1 MAALLL
7 KFCLFSISSNK
18 DCVAPTMHA
27 FALFFKLCRLQL
39 KPHQLPYSYS
49 LLAINSLL
57 YMFISVVSALIVF
70 TVEQSWLYG
79 VLDMLL
85 QIILVSSLLAVM
97 EHQRRIVQ
105 TLTALFGANNLLSL
119 LMLPANYFSYQNHTV
134 DNLEGFADVLLLAL
148 FLWLM
153 IITAHIM
160 RHAVGGS
167 RLIGLMIAFLIAL
180 FSGMV
185 LQQIFPQG

>member
-1 MAALLL
+1 
-7 KFCLFSISSNK
+7 
-18 DCVAPTMHA
+18 MHA

-57 YMFISVVSALIVF
+57 YMFISVVSALIAF

-79 VLDMLL
+79 FLDMSL
-85 QIILVSSLLAVM
+85 QIILVSSLLTVM
-97 EHQRRIVQ
+97 GHQERIVQ
-105 TLTALFGANNLLSL
+105 TLTALFGANNILSL

-134 DNLEGFADVLLLAL
+134 ENLEGFADVLLLGL

-180 FSGMV
+180 FSGMA
-185 LQQIFPQG
+185 LQQVFPQG